1 MAGDWIKM
9 RTDLASSPKVVRI
22 ASALKA
28 DRFRTVGGLH
38 SAWSLFD
45 THSADGLLAGYT
57 PQILDDLIGWPGF
70 SDAMIAVDWL
80 IFDGESLALP
90 RFDDHNGKSAK
101 RRAQDK
107 DRKGVSRTDGK
118 SSASDADKKRTRE
131 EKRRE
136 EEKNPPK
143 PPTGGAAGD
152 GEQKPKRAA
161 KMGFAEFR
169 AACREAGEKPIPE
182 GDAVFA
188 YAERIGLPAQFIGLA
203 WRWFKA
209 RYADKQQGGVR
220 GWRQT
225 FRNAVE
231 SNWPKLWFQADDG
244 SWQLTTAGK
253 QAKVDAEAD
262 AAGDAQAPGES
273 A

>member
-22 ASALKA
+22 SSALKA

-45 THSADGLLAGYT
+45 THSVDGLLAGYT

-70 SDAMIAVDWL
+70 SEAMISVDWL
-80 IFDGESLALP
+80 TFDGESLAMP

-107 DRKGVSRTDGK
+107 DRKIVLRDSGRL
-118 SSASDADKKRTRE
+118 SASDADKKRTRE

-136 EEKNPPK
+136 EEKNPPIPPKGGTPVEGDAK
-143 PPTGGAAGD
+143 P
-152 GEQKPKRAA
+152 KPKRSA
-161 KMGFAEFR
+161 KIGFDQFR
-169 AACREAGEKPIPE
+169 ADCRSAGEKPIPE
-182 GDAVFA
+182 DDAVFA
-188 YAERIGLPAQFIGLA
+188 YADRIGLPHDFVALA
-203 WRWFKA
+203 WRWFKSH
-209 RYADKQQGGVR
+209 YADKRQAGVR

-231 SNWPKLWFQADDG
+231 GNWPKYWFPTEG
-244 SWQLTTAGK
+244 GGWQLTTAGT
-253 QAKVDAEAD
+253 QARLAAESR
-262 AAGDAQAPGES
+262 APE
-273 A
+273 AE